1 MTLAKPIKPALSSA
15 LTALAVGAA
24 IATAPVAVA
33 ANVAEPPVVA
43 GPTAP
48 GSAIEPGPQ
57 GGPVAPK
64 DQVVVGA
71 NPDLPDGTD
80 PLVLYGSWTP

>member
-1 MTLAKPIKPALSSA
+1 MTIAKALSSA
-15 LTALAVGAA
+15 LMALAVGAV
-24 IATAPVAVA
+24 IAAAPFALA
-33 ANVAEPPVVA
+33 ANVEEPPVVA

-48 GSAIEPGPQ
+48 GHAIEPAPH
-57 GGPVAPK
+57 GGPVAPN

-80 PLVLYGSWTP
+80 PVVPYGSWTP